1 MRRTLAIWVL
11 HVICS
16 YQITRCFSL
25 VIVATDDIGI
35 EHIEEFLAEAA
46 FMKHYNHVNILKPLG
61 VVWSDGDRPQVIL
74 PYMAKGDL
82 CSLIRKPEVVSMTN
96 KMNNVWHVT

>member
-1 MRRTLAIWVL
+1 MFF
-11 HVICS
+11 
-16 YQITRCFSL
+16 CF

-96 KMNNVWHVT
+96 KMNNVLHVFVFGNVYCIPI

>member
-1 MRRTLAIWVL
+1 
-11 HVICS
+11 
-16 YQITRCFSL
+16 
-25 VIVATDDIGI
+25 
-35 EHIEEFLAEAA
+35 
-46 FMKHYNHVNILKPLG
+46 MKHYNHANILKPLG

-96 KMNNVWHVT
+96 KMNNVLHVFVFGNVYCIPIQTASVINLNDTQNEGPKSSFCEMSSRF